1 MIKIKELIIND
12 VKYESI
18 MFNINGLIKLM
29 KIKPKLIF
37 ESLTKSIGLLRKNNN
52 FDIYDLIK
60 ENINMYPYTNIFYII
75 CLEDVI
81 ISTSRLIYSP
91 EQKNAYINMVYTN
104 QDYRGKKICQISLNK
119 LINLTK
125 KRFDIY
131 ELEVNPDNI
140 SAIKCYEKIGFTFVR
155 TINYKSSK
163 GDYYVNL
170 MEYKNS

>member
-91 EQKNAYINMVYTN
+91 EQKNA
-104 QDYRGKKICQISLNK
+104 
-119 LINLTK
+119 
-125 KRFDIY
+125 
-131 ELEVNPDNI
+131 
-140 SAIKCYEKIGFTFVR
+140 
-155 TINYKSSK
+155 
-163 GDYYVNL
+163 
-170 MEYKNS
+170 